1 MFKSCFHQCVFYGHF
16 KVLHEKKLKKKRK
29 LKDHE
34 ANAQM
39 YGGPERQKRNPFFLL
54 GDQFS
59 YSDLNLSATLQ
70 LLKKKVSSS

>member
-34 ANAQM
+34 ADAQNVRR
-39 YGGPERQKRNPFFLL
+39 PRE
-54 GDQFS
+54 
-59 YSDLNLSATLQ
+59 A
-70 LLKKKVSSS
+70 KKKHFFSFG